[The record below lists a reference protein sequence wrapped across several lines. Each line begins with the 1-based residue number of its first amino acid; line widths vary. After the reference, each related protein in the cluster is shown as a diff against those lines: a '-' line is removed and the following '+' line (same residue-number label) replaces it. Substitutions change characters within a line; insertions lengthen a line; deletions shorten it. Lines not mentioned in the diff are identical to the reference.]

1 VSLGRTSADV
11 YGNRIDTVE
20 PGAREFNDRFR
31 GTDRH
36 TGDQLLVPPRTFE
49 HAYVP
54 GSAAVF
60 DVGVAALGN
69 ETTRASDHLPVY
81 VKLVFAADEDGGEAS
96 SGALRIVAL
105 LPNPEGGRYQPG
117 GGHAGRRRWATRRPS
132 AAGRCGTGRRT
143 SSRSRVRR
151 RRVGS

>member
-1 VSLGRTSADV
+1 MSLGRTSADV

-69 ETTRASDHLPVY
+69 ETTRAFLGAMAEGEHWL
-81 VKLVFAADEDGGEAS
+81 LVIDLDGS
-96 SGALRIVAL
+96 L
-105 LPNPEGGRYQPG
+105 LPFRK
-117 GGHAGRRRWATRRPS
+117 
-132 AAGRCGTGRRT
+132 
-143 SSRSRVRR
+143 
-151 RRVGS
+151 